1 MVGFSTV
8 ISGFLIFGFSLRI
21 DRHNDNPFYPHDQHS
36 RPHLTDVQV
45 DISVDTRPVIILHE
59 GTASFVNS
67 KVVTQI
73 IGVQSEKFLTGE
85 TVIGWNAE
93 ATLKEKEAIL

>member
-1 MVGFSTV
+1 MKESSRSL
-8 ISGFLIFGFSLRI
+8 SGRLV
-21 DRHNDNPFYPHDQHS
+21 PAT
-36 RPHLTDVQV
+36 TDARSDVKV
-45 DISVDTRPVIILHE
+45 DVSVDTRPVIITHE

-67 KVVTQI
+67 KVVAQFI
-73 IGVQSEKFLTGE
+73 VVQFEKFLTGE